1 MKTEDRKVGEAG
13 CAPVYWEVPATH
25 KMGDAMGR
33 RSGRSSFLEDPG
45 AKFFCGKRGDGA
57 NPEETGQE
65 ERTDPS
71 ASGRPLRAQIQS
83 LQDEESSVR
92 SLNFLFFLHSRAGRS
107 GPQRSRAR
115 RFLARRSAPLTART
129 TARESAREEKTC
141 SQACKI

>member
-33 RSGRSSFLEDPG
+33 PSGRSSLLEGSWCEIFLWKTRGRCKP
-45 AKFFCGKRGDGA
+45 RGDGPRRT
-57 NPEETGQE
+57 NQSVRFRPTFTG
-65 ERTDPS
+65 TDPES
-71 ASGRPLRAQIQS
+71 ARRRKLWEVF
-83 LQDEESSVR
+83 D
-92 SLNFLFFLHSRAGRS
+92 FLFFLHSRAGRS

-129 TARESAREEKTC
+129 TARESAMEEKTC
-141 SQACKI
+141 SQECKT